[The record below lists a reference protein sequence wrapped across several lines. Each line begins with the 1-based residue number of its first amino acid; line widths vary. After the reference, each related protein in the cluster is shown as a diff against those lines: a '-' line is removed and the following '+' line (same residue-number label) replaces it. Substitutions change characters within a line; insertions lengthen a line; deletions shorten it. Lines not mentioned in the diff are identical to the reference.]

1 MPLSLGTVCYKYPSR
16 NSSVPITVNCAFPE
30 NLCFKYDNK
39 TASGEQ
45 VTFQGCISADQCR
58 QIEDQHLHC
67 CEGHLCNSS
76 KYNVH
81 KKGKEL
87 SIYAHRAMFIRNKEK
102 LEKKSML
109 SGEVDLKTFF
119 VIFCKLMHLFYS
131 AHSRTFSM
139 PVIMQ
144 YLFNSFSYGH
154 HDVWTRKSDPRHF

>member
-1 MPLSLGTVCYKYPSR
+1 MHLSLGTVCYKYPSK

-30 NLCFKYDNK
+30 NLCFKYDNT

-45 VTFQGCISADQCR
+45 VTIQGCISADQCR

-81 KKGKEL
+81 KKGKKL

-102 LEKKSML
+102 LQKKSHAQRR
-109 SGEVDLKTFF
+109 GRFEDFF
-119 VIFCKLMHLFYS
+119 CNFLQVNAPVLFS
-131 AHSRTFSM
+131 AQSHDF
-139 PVIMQ
+139 
-144 YLFNSFSYGH
+144 YASYNAI
-154 HDVWTRKSDPRHF
+154 PF

>member
-30 NLCFKYDNK
+30 NLCFKYG
-39 TASGEQ
+39 SGEQ
-45 VTFQGCISADQCR
+45 VTIQGCISADQCR
-58 QIEDQHLHC
+58 QLEDQHLHC

-119 VIFCKLMHLFYS
+119 FNFLQVNAPVLFS
-131 AHSRTFSM
+131 AQSHVF
-139 PVIMQ
+139 
-144 YLFNSFSYGH
+144 YASYNAI
-154 HDVWTRKSDPRHF
+154 PF